1 MPSAVEVQPL
11 DHHGIPWNQ
20 FLIFI
25 NRISDKGLVSGIH
38 KEFLQLKSNN
48 KKQLKMDNGIKT
60 FLQGRYTMTKKYIKR
75 CSTSLIIWG
84 MEPKPQ

>member
-1 MPSAVEVQPL
+1 MPCAAEVQPL

-20 FLIFI
+20 LLIFI
-25 NRISDKGLVSGIH
+25 NHISDKGLVSGRY

-60 FLQGRYTMTKKYIKR
+60 FLQGR
-75 CSTSLIIWG
+75 
-84 MEPKPQ
+84 

>member
-1 MPSAVEVQPL
+1 MIQTKNLNPMKKNEHLQNFIKEEV
-11 DHHGIPWNQ
+11 DN
-20 FLIFI
+20 FF
-25 NRISDKGLVSGIH
+25 
-38 KEFLQLKSNN
+38 N